1 MKSPRR
7 TPAPNPADR
16 QAALDRLR
24 AASARS
30 PADEGEDE
38 VRGGWIPDTVLPER
52 LRGTHWT
59 VAPRHLI
66 VIALVLTIGLTWAG
80 CSVLRSRPEPIPDR
94 PTTSANLTPGS
105 PVTAP
110 TPAGANPTSPST
122 PPSTLVVHVA
132 GKVRRP
138 GLIHSKSG
146 DRVADALAAAG
157 GALPG
162 TDLTTLNLARP
173 LTDGEQIVVGAPNL
187 PPAVTSTGP
196 RPSSGSPGPT
206 APVDLN
212 TATLDQLDALPGVGP
227 VLAQRILDYR
237 TEHGRFTTIDQ
248 LQEVT
253 GVGTKKYEDLKP
265 HVRI

>member
-1 MKSPRR
+1 
-7 TPAPNPADR
+7 
-16 QAALDRLR
+16 
-24 AASARS
+24 
-30 PADEGEDE
+30 

-52 LRGTHWT
+52 LRGTRWT

-66 VIALVLTIGLTWAG
+66 VIALVLVAGLTWAG
-80 CSVLRSRPEPIPDR
+80 CSVLRSRPEPVPER
-94 PTTSANLTPGS
+94 STQTPGLTTGT

-110 TPAGANPTSPST
+110 SPTTAKPAQT
-122 PPSTLVVHVA
+122 TLVIHVA

-138 GLIHSKSG
+138 GLIHTKSG
-146 DRVADALAAAG
+146 NRVADALEAAG

-162 TDLTTLNLARP
+162 TDLSTLNLARP
-173 LTDGEQIVVGAPNL
+173 LTDGEQILVGTPNL
-187 PPAVTSTGP
+187 PPANSSTTRPATPTATGP
-196 RPSSGSPGPT
+196 I
-206 APVDLN
+206 DLN
-212 TATLDQLDALPGVGP
+212 TATIDQLDDLPGVGP

-248 LQEVT
+248 LQEVS

>member
-1 MKSPRR
+1 M
-7 TPAPNPADR
+7 
-16 QAALDRLR
+16 
-24 AASARS
+24 
-30 PADEGEDE
+30 
-38 VRGGWIPDTVLPER
+38 RGGWIPDTVLPER
-52 LRGTHWT
+52 LRGTRWT

-66 VIALVLTIGLTWAG
+66 VIALVLAAGLTWAG
-80 CSVLRSRPEPIPDR
+80 CTVLRSRPEPIPER
-94 PTTSANLTPGS
+94 STQTPSALTTGT

-110 TPAGANPTSPST
+110 TSK
-122 PPSTLVVHVA
+122 PPQTTLVIHVA

-138 GLIHSKSG
+138 GLIHTKSG
-146 DRVADALAAAG
+146 NRVADALEAAG

-173 LTDGEQIVVGAPNL
+173 LTDGEQILV
-187 PPAVTSTGP
+187 
-196 RPSSGSPGPT
+196 GSPNPQPSNSTNQPSTPTKAGPI
-206 APVDLN
+206 DLN
-212 TATLDQLDALPGVGP
+212 TATIDQLDDLPGVGP

-248 LQEVT
+248 LQEVS

>member
-1 MKSPRR
+1 MKPPRR
-7 TPAPNPADR
+7 SPAPDPADR

-24 AASARS
+24 AASAPR
-30 PADEGEDE
+30 PADEREDQ

-52 LRGTHWT
+52 LRGTRWT

-66 VIALVLTIGLTWAG
+66 VIALVLVAGLTWAG
-80 CSVLRSRPEPIPDR
+80 CSVLRSRPEPIPER
-94 PTTSANLTPGS
+94 STETPGT

-110 TPAGANPTSPST
+110 TPTTTKPPTPQA
-122 PPSTLVVHVA
+122 TLVVHVA

-138 GLIHSKSG
+138 GLIHTKSG
-146 DRVADALAAAG
+146 NRVADALEAAG

-173 LTDGEQIVVGAPNL
+173 LTDGEQILVGTPNNV
-187 PPAVTSTGP
+187 PPTTSTS
-196 RPSSGSPGPT
+196 RPT
-206 APVDLN
+206 APSATGPIDLN
-212 TATLDQLDALPGVGP
+212 TATLDQLDDLPGVGP

-248 LQEVT
+248 LQEVS